1 MNAIP
6 PLEPADYKWIYNLA
20 PDSKLN
26 KRDLCQL
33 FKISQSGLQHRI
45 EAGTFPP
52 PNSTKAIGK
61 YKNTA
66 QWSASIIRETLKA
79 YV

>member
-6 PLEPADYKWIYNLA
+6 TLELNEYKWIYNLA

-33 FKISQSGLQHRI
+33 FKITESGLRHRI
-45 EAGTFPP
+45 EAGTFPKP
-52 PNSTKAIGK
+52 DATRSIGK

-66 QWSASIIRETLKA
+66 QWSAALVIEGMKP